1 MQTRICKVISQT
13 EPVYVASKKSEN
25 GQLAKCVIR
34 LKELGEVGDEYLVTI
49 LGNMA
54 QCRFPPDTIVAA
66 SLRFKVHESNGQFYQ
81 DILANEIKP
90 LK

>member
-1 MQTRICKVISQT
+1 MNTMILRV
-13 EPVYVASKKSEN
+13 
-25 GQLAKCVIR
+25 LAQ
-34 LKELGEVGDEYLVTI
+34 G
-49 LGNMA
+49 
-54 QCRFPPDTIVAA
+54 RFPPDSIVAA

>member
-1 MQTRICKVISQT
+1 MNTIILRVLAQG
-13 EPVYVASKKSEN
+13 EVYNVPSKKSEN

-54 QCRFPPDTIVAA
+54 QCRFPPDSIVAA

>member
-1 MQTRICKVISQT
+1 MNTM
-13 EPVYVASKKSEN
+13 
-25 GQLAKCVIR
+25 
-34 LKELGEVGDEYLVTI
+34 I
-49 LGNMA
+49 LRVLA
-54 QCRFPPDTIVAA
+54 QCRFPPDSIVAA